1 MSWMGWAAIGL
12 IVGFAGLVVA
22 LFFMSE
28 YQDVR
33 KRRRRK

>member
-1 MSWMGWAAIGL
+1 MSWMGWAAIAM
-12 IVGFAGLVVA
+12 IAGFALLVVA

-33 KRRRRK
+33 ERRRRK